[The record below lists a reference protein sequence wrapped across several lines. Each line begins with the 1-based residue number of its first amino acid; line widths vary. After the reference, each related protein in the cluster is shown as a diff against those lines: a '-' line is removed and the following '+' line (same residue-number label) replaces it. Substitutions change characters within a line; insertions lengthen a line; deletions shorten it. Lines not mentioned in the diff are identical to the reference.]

1 MRELS
6 SCFGSGVLEQL
17 FDEFTDERQYDLM
30 KVSFARRID
39 EYAERAAAKELKE
52 LLAKL
57 GCKPF
62 DLVRQKE
69 ELFLKKFKN
78 KKFSDAEWI
87 HLLCEHPILIERPIV
102 VDGYK
107 AIIGR
112 PPSLVLDLIK
122 RKK

>member
-1 MRELS
+1 MIIYYNAQCSKCREAEQIL
-6 SCFGSGVLEQL
+6 LESNC
-17 FDEFTDERQYDLM
+17 
-30 KVSFARRID
+30 SFIIR
-39 EYAERAAAKELKE
+39 EYLKQPPTKKELKE

-69 ELFLKKFKN
+69 ELFQKKFLN
-78 KKFSDAEWI
+78 KKFSDEEWI
-87 HLLCEHPILIERPIV
+87 HLLSQHPELIERPIII
-102 VDGYK
+102 DGYK

-112 PPSLVLDLIK
+112 PAEKIMELVN